1 MNDKQEHELV
11 ASAKRLLD
19 QATDDLDT
27 TTLAQLQQ
35 ARQSALA
42 RRESRQ
48 SWIFRPLPLAGACG
62 SVLTA
67 AALAI
72 LLVLHPSD
80 QEEIENSLVA
90 DLGIITAEE
99 SVEFFEDIE
108 FYQWL
113 STIEDADNRLS
124 RTHTTVPA
132 LDAGFLGQESSTEDN
147 RRTTGDG
154 DAGVSRVI

>member
-1 MNDKQEHELV
+1 MNDEQERALV
-11 ASAKRLLD
+11 AAAKQCLD
-19 QATDDLDT
+19 QATDDLDNA
-27 TTLAQLQQ
+27 TLSRLQH
-35 ARQSALA
+35 ARKRALA
-42 RRESRQ
+42 GRESRS

-80 QEEIENSLVA
+80 QEEIENNLVA

-113 STIEDADNRLS
+113 STIDDADNRLS
-124 RTHTTVPA
+124 RARPAVPG

>member
-1 MNDKQEHELV
+1 MNDEQENALV
-11 ASAKRLLD
+11 AAAKQRLD
-19 QATDDLDT
+19 QATDDLDNA
-27 TTLAQLQQ
+27 TLSRLQQ
-35 ARQSALA
+35 ARKHALA
-42 RRESRQ
+42 RRESRA
-48 SWIFRPLPLAGACG
+48 SWIFRPLPMAGACG

-72 LLVLHPSD
+72 LVVLHPSG
-80 QEEIENSLVA
+80 QEEIENNLVA

-113 STIEDADNRLS
+113 STIDDADNRLS
-124 RTHTTVPA
+124 RAHDAVPG
-132 LDAGFLGQESSTEDN
+132 LGAGYLGQEPGTEDS

>member
-1 MNDKQEHELV
+1 MNDKQEHDLV

-19 QATDDLDT
+19 QATDDLDP
-27 TTLAQLQQ
+27 TTLAKLQQ
-35 ARQSALA
+35 ARKRALA
-42 RRESRQ
+42 RKESRF

-67 AALAI
+67 AALAL

-80 QEEIENSLVA
+80 QEEIENNLVA

-113 STIEDADNRLS
+113 STIDDADNRLS
-124 RTHTTVPA
+124 RARPAVPG